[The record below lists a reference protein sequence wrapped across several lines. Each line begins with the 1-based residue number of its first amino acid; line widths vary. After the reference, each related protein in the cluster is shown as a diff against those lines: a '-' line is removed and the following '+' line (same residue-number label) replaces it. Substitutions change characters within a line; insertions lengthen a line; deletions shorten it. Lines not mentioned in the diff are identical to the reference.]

1 MVKKCLRNYSFWSC
15 TYLYAC
21 VRVCTSGKK
30 DAYSFFV
37 DLMRFLIQLYVSI
50 FDAYRDAYSFFV
62 DLARFLD
69 SCTHLLQKSTKTFFF
84 DFYTLSYFVI
94 YYTCII
100 IFKLFLVFFY
110 KRYVQLSRNVVKST
124 KKLYASFLDIRTA
137 KSETLI

>member
-1 MVKKCLRNYSFWSC
+1 MLRNDNFQAVHMC
-15 TYLYAC
+15 TC
-21 VRVCTSGKK
+21 VRKCSKRCVQLFCWFNAIS
-30 DAYSFFV
+30 
-37 DLMRFLIQLYVSI
+37 DLAVRIDFWCAQRCVQLFCWFGGISEQLYVS
-50 FDAYRDAYSFFV
+50 FAKKV
-62 DLARFLD
+62 LKL
-69 SCTHLLQKSTKTFFF
+69 FF

-124 KKLYASFLDIRTA
+124 KKLYVSFLDIRTA